1 MSTNKD
7 DHLVTEV
14 VANAIQKLVTDAARL
29 GLDDEARE
37 RFYVKRSIQV
47 VMMFAM
53 DIIYQKEGMEGM
65 MKEATQ
71 AMRMTAEKNGVAL
84 KTQMGYSEDD
94 EKVTH

>member
-1 MSTNKD
+1 MCTTKD
-7 DHLVTEV
+7 NHLVTTV
-14 VANAIQKLVTDAARL
+14 VANAIQKLVTDAVRL
-29 GLDDEARE
+29 GDDDEKRE
-37 RFYVKRSIQV
+37 RFFVKRAIQV
-47 VMMFAM
+47 IMMFAM